1 MRQVGIVAAGAL
13 HALHHHRER
22 LVEDHRRAAR
32 LADALREVPRV
43 EVLPVETNIV
53 IAELAATGRGPDAVL
68 DALAAEG
75 VLGVGFGSRIRLV
88 THLDID
94 DDMLTRAIDV
104 LRRVL
109 GEAT

>member
-1 MRQVGIVAAGAL
+1 
-13 HALHHHRER
+13 
-22 LVEDHRRAAR
+22 
-32 LADALREVPRV
+32 V

-53 IAELAATGRGPDAVL
+53 IAELAATGRGTDAVL

-94 DDMLTRAIDV
+94 DDMLKRAIDV

-109 GEAT
+109 GEGT